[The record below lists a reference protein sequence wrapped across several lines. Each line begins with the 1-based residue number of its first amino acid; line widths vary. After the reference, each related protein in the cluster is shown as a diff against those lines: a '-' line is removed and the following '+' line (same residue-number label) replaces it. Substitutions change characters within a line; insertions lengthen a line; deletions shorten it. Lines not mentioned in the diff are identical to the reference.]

1 MQCVN
6 LGQTGLKVSRV
17 VLGCMS
23 YGGKWYRDF
32 MIDEKGARSHYKKA
46 LDLGIN
52 FFDTADTYSNGESE
66 LITGKW
72 LLKYASR
79 DDLVIA
85 SKLHSPM
92 GPGQNSGGLSR
103 KHIME
108 GIDAS
113 LKRLGTDYLDLYQI
127 HRFDEDT
134 PIAETLEALH
144 DVVRSGKVLYI
155 GASSMY
161 AYQFTKMLYTADL
174 NGWTRFVSMQ
184 NHYNLI
190 YREEER
196 EMMPLCE
203 EEGVGVIP
211 WAPLAKGYLSGKRKR
226 RCSHEAGQG
235 RSPFAPALSLRQQ
248 LRHHRSSDIAGEKA
262 GGDPGSTGDRL
273 DTAQAVRHRPDN
285 RRYTS
290 LAHQRCRGG
299 HRHRAQPQGSDV
311 PRRVV
316 RASRGLGHR
325 TFWRHPA
332 LSRRE
337 ALIRN
342 SPSGA
347 ST

>member
-1 MQCVN
+1 MQYAN
-6 LGQTGLKVSRV
+6 LGHTGLKVSRV

-23 YGGKWYRDF
+23 YGSKWYRDY

-46 LDLGIN
+46 LDVGIN
-52 FFDTADTYSNGESE
+52 FFDTADTYSYGESE

-72 LLKYASR
+72 LTKYAKR

-85 SKLHSPM
+85 SKVFNPM
-92 GPGQNSGGLSR
+92 GPSQNSGGLSR

-113 LKRLGTDYLDLYQI
+113 LKRLGTDYVDLYQI
-127 HRFDEDT
+127 HRFDDFT
-134 PIAETLEALH
+134 PIEETLEALH
-144 DVVRSGKVLYI
+144 DVVKSGKVLYI

-161 AYQFTKMLYTADL
+161 AYQFTKMLYAADL

-226 RCSHEAGQG
+226 RGTASTKRAQGDPRSRQLYHQDNNFDIIDRMVALAKKRGVTPAQIAIAWILHKPYVTAPIIGATRVSHI
-235 RSPFAPALSLRQQ
+235 
-248 LRHHRSSDIAGEKA
+248 SDAAKAVDIELDDKELTYLEELYEPHEIAGIEPFGAIPRFPGEK
-262 GGDPGSTGDRL
+262 R
-273 DTAQAVRHRPDN
+273 
-285 RRYTS
+285 
-290 LAHQRCRGG
+290 
-299 HRHRAQPQGSDV
+299 
-311 PRRVV
+311 
-316 RASRGLGHR
+316 
-325 TFWRHPA
+325 
-332 LSRRE
+332 
-337 ALIRN
+337 
-342 SPSGA
+342 
-347 ST
+347 

>member
-1 MQCVN
+1 MQYVN

-23 YGGKWYRDF
+23 YGGKWYRDY

-52 FFDTADTYSNGESE
+52 FFDTADTYSTGESE
-66 LITGKW
+66 VITGKW
-72 LLKYASR
+72 LTKYAKR

-85 SKLHSPM
+85 SKIFNPM
-92 GPGQNSGGLSR
+92 GTGANAGGLSR

-134 PIAETLEALH
+134 PIEETLEALH
-144 DVVRSGKVLYI
+144 DVVKAGKVLYL
-155 GASSMY
+155 GASSML

-174 NGWTRFVSMQ
+174 NGWTRFASMQ

-203 EEGVGVIP
+203 EEGIGIIP

-226 RCSHEAGQG
+226 RGT
-235 RSPFAPALSLRQQ
+235 APTKRAQ
-248 LRHHRSSDIAGEKA
+248 
-262 GGDPGSTGDRL
+262 GDPRSRQLYHSDNNFDIIDRL
-273 DTAQAVRHRPDN
+273 IALAKKRGYTPAQIAIAWMLHKSYVTAPIIGATRVSHITDAAKAVEIKLDAEEMTYLEELYEPQRILGIERAKGIPVLPGGKV
-285 RRYTS
+285 TS
-290 LAHQRCRGG
+290 
-299 HRHRAQPQGSDV
+299 
-311 PRRVV
+311 
-316 RASRGLGHR
+316 
-325 TFWRHPA
+325 
-332 LSRRE
+332 
-337 ALIRN
+337 
-342 SPSGA
+342 
-347 ST
+347 